1 MHSDAENHELASGMI
16 RCCIC
21 PIAFIVGK
29 LNAQNAVASTSINGA
44 FHGGV

>member
-1 MHSDAENHELASGMI
+1 MHNDAENHEFDSGMI

-29 LNAQNAVASTSINGA
+29 LNAQKAVASTNINGA
-44 FHGGV
+44 FHGDV